1 MKYDF
6 LSVGDITTDAFIR
19 IKDATVTCGV
29 DRDKCQICL
38 RFGDKVPFEEM
49 IEVRAVGNA
58 PNAAVSAHRL
68 GLNSTVATNLGDDQV
83 GQGCLNQLAAEGLS
97 RDYITVHSG
106 AKSNYHYVLWY
117 EEERTILVKQMK
129 FEMAPIT
136 FDEPPTW
143 IYLSSLGEDTIEY
156 QNALARYVVEK
167 GSKLA
172 FQPGTFQMKSGKE
185 LLKDVYAA
193 TEIFF
198 CNKEEAQRILG
209 STSDDFKTLMAG
221 IRSLGP
227 KIAVVTDGPRGA
239 YASDG
244 EQNLFVPMYPDPA
257 PPVERTGAGDSFAST
272 MTAYLALGSSLE
284 DALLH
289 APVNSASVVQHV
301 GAQKGLLSKEELES
315 WLAKAPEDYKV
326 QKLA

>member
-6 LSVGDITTDAFIR
+6 LAVGDITTDAFIR
-19 IKDATVTCGV
+19 IKDATVNC
-29 DRDKCQICL
+29 DIDHDKCQICL

-68 GLNSTVATNLGDDQV
+68 GLKSTLATNLGDDQV

-97 RDYITVHSG
+97 REFITVHTG
-106 AKSNYHYVLWY
+106 AYSNYHYVLWY
-117 EEERTILVKQMK
+117 EAERTILVKQMK
-129 FEMAPIT
+129 FDMQPIV
-136 FDEPPTW
+136 FDEAPSW
-143 IYLSSLGEDTIEY
+143 FYLSSLGDHTVEY
-156 QNALARYVVEK
+156 QNALARYIKEK

-172 FQPGTFQMKSGKE
+172 FQPGTFQMKVSDQLHE
-185 LLKDVYAA
+185 VYQA

-198 CNKEEAQRILG
+198 CNKEEAQRILKNE
-209 STSDDFKTLMAG
+209 TDDFKTLLAG
-221 IRSLGP
+221 IRALGP
-227 KIAVVTDGPRGA
+227 KIAVVTDGPKGA

-244 EQNLFVPMYPDPA
+244 VQNLFIPMYPDPA

-272 MTAYLALGSSLE
+272 MTSYLALGASLE

-315 WLAKAPEDYKV
+315 WLSKAPADYKIT
-326 QKLA
+326 KL